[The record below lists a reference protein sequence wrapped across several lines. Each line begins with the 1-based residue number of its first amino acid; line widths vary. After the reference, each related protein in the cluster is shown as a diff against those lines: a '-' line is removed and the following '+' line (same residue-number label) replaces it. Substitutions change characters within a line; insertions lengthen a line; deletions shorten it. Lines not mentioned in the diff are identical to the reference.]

1 LDTNQQP
8 PAALV
13 GVMVGVL
20 VNVAV
25 GVQPEYSRLIS
36 SIWMVMEPVWLL
48 SWNWIP
54 VAAARAA
61 AFVVGVALV

>member
-1 LDTNQQP
+1 
-8 PAALV
+8 
-13 GVMVGVL
+13 MVGVL